1 MLDSILDCGDWI
13 ETTTGNKGKI
23 VISEYKMKANTQ
35 NNVIQCKDR
44 EYTVVW
50 THFPNAVYTY
60 WHSEVKQEWTKTDG
74 PKGTVQV
81 RSQLDNHAIDALRY
95 YFKQLQE
102 NQENIKKSFQC
113 PVIAGY
119 DRGFEITMKECQH
132 DWADYVGFTHSYQ
145 YCRRCD
151 EKRNID

>member
-1 MLDSILDCGDWI
+1 MLDSILDSGDWI
-13 ETTTGNKGKI
+13 ETTTGKKGKI
-23 VISEYKMKANTQ
+23 VTFEDKMQTNMQ
-35 NNVIQCKDR
+35 NNAVFQFQDR
-44 EYTVVW
+44 EYAVVW

-81 RSQLDNHAIDALRY
+81 RSQLDNHAVDALRY
-95 YFKQLQE
+95 HFNQI
-102 NQENIKKSFQC
+102 QENIKKSVQC
-113 PVIAGY
+113 PIVAGY

-132 DWADYVGFTHSYQ
+132 EWADYVGFSERYK
-145 YCRRCD
+145 YCRKCD